1 MGNDTSLCDYSMNRL
16 RKIIQ
21 YHVTNQGY
29 TWYRLAEDTG
39 IRHASLYRF
48 RDGGGLD
55 GDNTI
60 KLMAHFKLNP
70 EELI

>member
-1 MGNDTSLCDYSMNRL
+1 MNRL
-16 RKIIQ
+16 RKIVN
-21 YHVTNQGY
+21 YHVTNQNM

-55 GDNTI
+55 GENTI
-60 KLMAHFKLNP
+60 QLLAYFNLNA
-70 EELI
+70 EDLI